1 MAWKHIQTHKQAC
14 LSANTLALLKI
25 SISKFKQRLIQF
37 KYVFHKLTSK
47 LYCDRLVGDFL
58 NFGKLSTL
66 CLLAMRTLGLTF
78 SMIDAELLV

>member
-1 MAWKHIQTHKQAC
+1 MGWKHIQTHKQAC

-25 SISKFKQRLIQF
+25 SMSKFKQRLIQL
-37 KYVFHKLTSK
+37 KDVFHKLTSK

-58 NFGKLSTL
+58 HFGKLSNL
-66 CLLAMRTLGLTF
+66 CLAMCILGLNF